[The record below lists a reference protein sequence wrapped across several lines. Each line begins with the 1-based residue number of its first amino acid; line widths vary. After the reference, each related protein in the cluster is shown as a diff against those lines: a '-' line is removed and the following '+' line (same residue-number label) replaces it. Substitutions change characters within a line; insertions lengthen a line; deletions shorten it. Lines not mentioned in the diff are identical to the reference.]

1 MTTMTKY
8 APLCHKL
15 HNAETLYKCND
26 YQPADGGV
34 IYAPWLV
41 FFLSPGSSVVYK
53 EAAHSELLKRNWK
66 HVLNLLAPN
75 DTYRGRTAPLTSKHC
90 IL

>member
-1 MTTMTKY
+1 MIMITKY
-8 APLCHKL
+8 ASLCPHL

-34 IYAPWLV
+34 FYAPWLV

-53 EAAHSELLKRNWK
+53 EAAHSELLKMNWK
-66 HVLNLLAPN
+66 RVHNFMANLEC
-75 DTYRGRTAPLTSKHC
+75 RTTK
-90 IL
+90 